1 MLVSLNN
8 PHVILELFG
17 LMVTSPLRP
26 LFESRD
32 HVFLIFVPL
41 PSNSGPA
48 ESWGS
53 PNVC

>member
-1 MLVSLNN
+1 MILKHSLT
-8 PHVILELFG
+8 PLIRCSDEDRELFG

-48 ESWGS
+48 GS
-53 PNVC
+53 